1 MIWHKRSIHWE
12 FKIHGVPLVIVV
24 MLFINIIVDQ
34 RLANVH
40 KEEHWNSWEH
50 NSGVV
55 SRNTNVYLSISLES
69 NPRIPPSKARW
80 FFAKSNSLFSEAL
93 DILIDVTL
101 YLRFNFVSLN
111 HLNHLLLLFVNWTV
125 MGSDL
130 LKPLIDIVLETFR
143 HFYILTLNKLIII
156 KHFQ

>member
-1 MIWHKRSIHWE
+1 MIQFSSQSGDCLIWHKRSVHWE
-12 FKIHGVPLVIVV
+12 FEIHGVPLIIVV
-24 MLFINIIVDQ
+24 MLFINIIVDKW
-34 RLANVH
+34 LANVY

-69 NPRIPPSKARW
+69 NPRIPPSKARRL
-80 FFAKSNSLFSEAL
+80 FAKSKSLFSKTL
-93 DILIDVTL
+93 DILINMAL
-101 YLRFNFVSLN
+101 YLRFNFVSFN

-143 HFYILTLNKLIII
+143 HYCS
-156 KHFQ
+156 